1 MTCAPGSPAR
11 AARSGSVEGPALSGG
26 VVLHAQGELR
36 DVVQSAL
43 RAAFNLRTALADAGV
58 EIVVQGGAAGL
69 VVTDEDVS
77 AEVLRTMREVR
88 ADVALCHNS
97 LISLGLGQALVPPGV
112 LVVPAAVAHLAQR
125 QWQGWAYVRL

>member
-1 MTCAPGSPAR
+1 M
-11 AARSGSVEGPALSGG
+11 
-26 VVLHAQGELR
+26 HAQGELR